1 MGNVSRGMQ
10 WLTDGWWVLA
20 LAFLAVLA
28 AGLAVSSGTH
38 ARTGRLNPA
47 ASEQNMTA
55 GQTGGGP
62 PLPEWGWEWQ
72 RDLDPTMVGRPVYLP

>member
-10 WLTDGWWVLA
+10 WLTDGWWVLT

-38 ARTGRLNPA
+38 ARTGRLKPV
-47 ASEQNMTA
+47 ASEQGMIA
-55 GQTGGGP
+55 GRPDGGP
-62 PLPEWGWEWQ
+62 TLPGWGWE
-72 RDLDPTMVGRPVYLP
+72 